1 LQRSQICERRR
12 KLANISNHLEVQT
25 STSQFIVM
33 IEVVDS
39 QQVTPNRAKLDIQ
52 YLQVIDFIGVIFY
65 EKSTIKTITS

>member
-1 LQRSQICERRR
+1 M
-12 KLANISNHLEVQT
+12 QT

>member
-1 LQRSQICERRR
+1 
-12 KLANISNHLEVQT
+12 
-25 STSQFIVM
+25 M

-39 QQVTPNRAKLDIQ
+39 QQVMPNRAKLDIQ

>member
-1 LQRSQICERRR
+1 MCLCGKNVI
-12 KLANISNHLEVQT
+12 IQT

>member
-1 LQRSQICERRR
+1 MPLHGYYCGRQSDIF
-12 KLANISNHLEVQT
+12 QT

-39 QQVTPNRAKLDIQ
+39 QQVTQNRAKLDIQ

>member
-1 LQRSQICERRR
+1 MYDTKIYIARPNSSKE
-12 KLANISNHLEVQT
+12 QT